1 MQHSMEQGYKK
12 LSGSKRLIRES
23 ATVGGYA
30 SEAIYKV
37 GKEIVGRGK
46 MGKRGKSEMSLCK

>member
-12 LSGSKRLIRES
+12 LSGSKRLVSES

-37 GKEIVGRGK
+37 GKVGRGK

>member
-1 MQHSMEQGYKK
+1 MDLGYKK

-30 SEAIYKV
+30 SEVIYKVDKV